1 MTASECQGCRWA
13 ERPIKRCA
21 PTPLSRNEQWIGAT
35 QRQEAQAALRQAQK
49 MEAIGQLTGS
59 AAHDFN
65 NPLTMVSRNADRP
78 IRGELAIAEKA
89 KKH

>member
-1 MTASECQGCRWA
+1 
-13 ERPIKRCA
+13 
-21 PTPLSRNEQWIGAT
+21 
-35 QRQEAQAALRQAQK
+35 